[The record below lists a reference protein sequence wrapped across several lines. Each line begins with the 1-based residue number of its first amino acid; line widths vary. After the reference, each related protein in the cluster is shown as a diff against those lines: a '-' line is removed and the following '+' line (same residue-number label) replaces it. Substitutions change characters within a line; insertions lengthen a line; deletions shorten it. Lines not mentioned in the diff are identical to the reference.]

1 MRNNFEL
8 GAQDGVEEKVASEL
22 GLRDGRGGESAS
34 SCLHTRGTEWARG
47 QGCWAAG
54 EGGGPPGPSV
64 AGLHALHP
72 FVWPCGSE
80 NGPEGSCLLSHG

>member
-1 MRNNFEL
+1 MKNNFEL

-34 SCLHTRGTEWARG
+34 SCLHTRGTEWAQG

-54 EGGGPPGPSV
+54 EGGRSSWTLGGWAPRAPSFCV
-64 AGLHALHP
+64 AL
-72 FVWPCGSE
+72 WK
-80 NGPEGSCLLSHG
+80 